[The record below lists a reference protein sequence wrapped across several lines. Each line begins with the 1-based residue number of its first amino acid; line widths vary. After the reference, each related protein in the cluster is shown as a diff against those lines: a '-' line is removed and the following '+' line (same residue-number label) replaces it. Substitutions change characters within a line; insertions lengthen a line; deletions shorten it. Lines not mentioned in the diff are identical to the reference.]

1 MHPPLP
7 EKVTAPPS
15 MPWRACRQPLG
26 QSMAASASICT
37 PDRAGDSPVAPIL
50 RRTLCLLAAT
60 IALLGLINASAS
72 VAAPL
77 VPRAQ
82 TCGLLPGEGA
92 YSYVR
97 VWNVGCAKANKVAKK
112 ALARFCDP
120 LEKCFGGAPTASPVK
135 GHAHVHAWRCK
146 LKFAWE
152 FSRIRCE
159 APHKRFVQA
168 SGA

>member
-1 MHPPLP
+1 
-7 EKVTAPPS
+7 
-15 MPWRACRQPLG
+15 MPRVHRKK
-26 QSMAASASICT
+26 
-37 PDRAGDSPVAPIL
+37 
-50 RRTLCLLAAT
+50 LCCLAT
-60 IALLGLINASAS
+60 VIALMGAADAGAS
-72 VAAPL
+72 VATPMQ
-77 VPRAQ
+77 PRVQA
-82 TCGLLPGEGA
+82 CGLLPGEGA

-112 ALARFCDP
+112 ALDRFCEP
-120 LEKCFGGAPTASPVK
+120 LEKCFGGSPSADPVK
-135 GHAHVHAWRCK
+135 GHTPVHAWRCK

>member
-1 MHPPLP
+1 VFAVL
-7 EKVTAPPS
+7 
-15 MPWRACRQPLG
+15 RQK
-26 QSMAASASICT
+26 
-37 PDRAGDSPVAPIL
+37 
-50 RRTLCLLAAT
+50 LCLVAAT
-60 IALLGLINASAS
+60 IALLGVFDAGSS
-72 VAAPL
+72 VAAPAH
-77 VPRAQ
+77 PRAQ

-92 YSYVR
+92 YNYVR

-112 ALARFCDP
+112 AFQRFCDP
-120 LEKCFGGAPTASPVK
+120 RSKCFKGDPIADPVR
-135 GHAHVHAWRCK
+135 GHARVHAWRCN